1 MKFIDPE
8 VLKESLRK
16 CFKTLPV
23 RVEYIGIIDEEE
35 SEEE

>member
-1 MKFIDPE
+1 MKIIDPE

-16 CFKTLPV
+16 CFKALPV
-23 RVEYIGIIDEEE
+23 QVEYIGIIKEEE